1 MPVRPALAQPP
12 PAQEVLGRAVLV
24 VAQVEPSHAS
34 TVEAAVRP
42 HVWPEV
48 WGPWALPVPSH
59 RSIVVAVQRGR
70 YQLDDLRHVAWHRLA
85 QLAELRP
92 FALAVALTERVQPRL
107 LARRPLL
114 VKRL

>member
-1 MPVRPALAQPP
+1 M
-12 PAQEVLGRAVLV
+12 LV

-34 TVEAAVRP
+34 TVEAVVRP

-59 RSIVVAVQRGR
+59 RSIVVAAQRGR
-70 YQLDDLRHVAWHRLA
+70 YRLDDLRHVAWHRLA
-85 QLAELRP
+85 QLAEFRP
-92 FALAVALTERVQPRL
+92 FALAVALMERVQPRL
-107 LARRPLL
+107 LERRPLL